1 MSRNDPRR
9 EEGGQTL
16 IIVAL
21 MLSVLFGFVGLVA
34 DIGWYELNLIRVQR
48 AADAAAL
55 AGVVFLPT
63 NVSGAVTAA
72 KNESAKNG
80 FTDGVAGVTVTAVP
94 DAVNDKVL
102 GVTVRAPVRTWFARL
117 FGVTAFSA
125 RRNGRAEFILPVP
138 MGSPQDYLG
147 IYKLFQSDGAVKD
160 VRDAPD
166 ASNGTKLDSQGFWA
180 AVLTRGG
187 QHSNGDAFSP
197 AYDGGTSPN
206 AQFDANGYSYTV
218 EIPSG
223 SSMGEVWLF
232 DATFCA
238 VGHGAS
244 GSYLGTGDHWI
255 GPGGTPVTTTYRLW
269 DTQGTP
275 YTTDDDVLMTDS
287 AARFA
292 SEDQV
297 DKGSDYRGNQS
308 YSDGGYNGSG
318 SSDCQTDPDHND
330 WYRLAN
336 GLIPGTYRLQVT
348 TSALGNA
355 STSAENM
362 FGIQIRANGSAGARV
377 YGTTRMCLY
386 NNLDNATS
394 LFYLAQIPATHAGK
408 TLEIRLFDPGDVGGT
423 AFLRIK
429 KPTPTGYVNAAFNY
443 TAAGGSGSQSGSNV
457 TQLQTANS
465 GSSLYQNAWVTIQI
479 PLPASYGVGGLTPP
493 GETEPAWWKIEYQ
506 ISQAGND
513 TTTWEVGIRG
523 NPVHLITP

>member
-80 FTDGVAGVTVTAVP
+80 FT
-94 DAVNDKVL
+94 
-102 GVTVRAPVRTWFARL
+102 
-117 FGVTAFSA
+117 
-125 RRNGRAEFILPVP
+125 
-138 MGSPQDYLG
+138 
-147 IYKLFQSDGAVKD
+147 GAVKD

-197 AYDGGTSPN
+197 AYDGGTNPN

-238 VGHGAS
+238 VGH
-244 GSYLGTGDHWI
+244 
-255 GPGGTPVTTTYRLW
+255 
-269 DTQGTP
+269 
-275 YTTDDDVLMTDS
+275 
-287 AARFA
+287 
-292 SEDQV
+292 
-297 DKGSDYRGNQS
+297 
-308 YSDGGYNGSG
+308 
-318 SSDCQTDPDHND
+318 
-330 WYRLAN
+330 
-336 GLIPGTYRLQVT
+336 
-348 TSALGNA
+348 
-355 STSAENM
+355 
-362 FGIQIRANGSAGARV
+362 
-377 YGTTRMCLY
+377 
-386 NNLDNATS
+386 
-394 LFYLAQIPATHAGK
+394 
-408 TLEIRLFDPGDVGGT
+408 
-423 AFLRIK
+423 
-429 KPTPTGYVNAAFNY
+429 
-443 TAAGGSGSQSGSNV
+443 
-457 TQLQTANS
+457 
-465 GSSLYQNAWVTIQI
+465 
-479 PLPASYGVGGLTPP
+479 
-493 GETEPAWWKIEYQ
+493 
-506 ISQAGND
+506 
-513 TTTWEVGIRG
+513 
-523 NPVHLITP
+523 

>member
-147 IYKLFQSDGAVKD
+147 IYKLFQSDGTVKD

-166 ASNGTKLDSQGFWA
+166 ASNGPKLDSQGFWA

-197 AYDGGTSPN
+197 AYDGGTNPN
-206 AQFDANGYSYTV
+206 AQFDANGYSYTI

-238 VGHGAS
+238 VGHGAT

-318 SSDCQTDPDHND
+318 SSDCQIDPDHND
-330 WYRLAN
+330 WYQLAN

-394 LFYLAQIPATHAGK
+394 LFYLAQIPASHAGK